1 MHLKDRNGIEGLPL
15 RLMVVAL
22 LISLTLPIALGTL
35 QGFEQ
40 QAQIRVGMRIAQ
52 EIGSAA
58 TSAYSSGA
66 GNVRIVKLAWPDSQQ
81 GAALK
86 LRIAGPV
93 GSLLSTRL
101 DVIVAGE
108 VAGQHFLSDPLVHL
122 VSADQ
127 QRLEVGPGCDELR
140 LSCTVEADR
149 MWVQVEVI

>member
-1 MHLKDRNGIEGLPL
+1 MHLTDREGIQGLPL

-35 QGFEQ
+35 QGFEEQ
-40 QAQIRVGMRIAQ
+40 TQVRAGMRIAQ

-58 TSAYSSGA
+58 TSAYSSGE
-66 GNVRIVKLAWPDSQQ
+66 GNVRIVKLDWPDGQQ

-86 LRIAGPV
+86 LGLAGPV

-101 DVIVAGE
+101 DVIVGG
-108 VAGQHFLSDPLVHL
+108 VVSGQHFLSDPLVHL
-122 VSADQ
+122 LSGGEE
-127 QRLEVGPGCDELR
+127 RLEIGPGCEGLR
-140 LSCTVEADR
+140 LSCAVEADS